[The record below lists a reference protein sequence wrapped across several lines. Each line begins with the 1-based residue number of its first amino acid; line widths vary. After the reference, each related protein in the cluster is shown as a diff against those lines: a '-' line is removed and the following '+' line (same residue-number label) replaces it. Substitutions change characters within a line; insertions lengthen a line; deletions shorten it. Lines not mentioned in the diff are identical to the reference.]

1 MAEHIPDI
9 EVYIRRLNW
18 YLQEHYPANKKISA
32 EEWNAL
38 FIALMNQGNA
48 QEETLAKICNAI
60 LPQHV
65 TAINSLL
72 DTTVALDL
80 RITNV
85 NNDLSTRITNVN
97 NTLHN
102 RITDVNNTLNNR
114 ITGVDN
120 ALKDRINTLDSAV
133 VHPETLHEGDYVSL
147 QKESNNVTISVR
159 AGDIM
164 QGAVDVGHTTT
175 GAPGSTAQVEKRVE
189 GNKAIFDFTVPTGP
203 QGEPGFGWIALNVK
217 DGNLIVHTKE
227 MDPKDFVIGPDGYM
241 RINVK
246 EEI

>member
-1 MAEHIPDI
+1 MAEHLPDI
-9 EVYIRRLNW
+9 EVYTKRLNW
-18 YLQEHYPANKKISA
+18 YLQKHYPANKKISA

-65 TAINSLL
+65 SKINRLIDITTGLNERITSL
-72 DTTVALDL
+72 DTAV
-80 RITNV
+80 
-85 NNDLSTRITNVN
+85 
-97 NTLHN
+97 LHPHN
-102 RITDVNNTLNNR
+102 
-114 ITGVDN
+114 
-120 ALKDRINTLDSAV
+120 
-133 VHPETLHEGDYVSL
+133 LHEGAFVNLVKSGTD
-147 QKESNNVTISVR
+147 VTISFN
-159 AGDIM
+159 AGAAINEKLE
-164 QGAVDVGHTTT
+164 VGETTT
-175 GAPGSTAQVEKRVE
+175 GPAGSEAAVSKSLKGDKTTL
-189 GNKAIFDFTVPTGP
+189 NFTVPMGP
-203 QGEPGFGWIALNVK
+203 QGEPGFGWIALDVK